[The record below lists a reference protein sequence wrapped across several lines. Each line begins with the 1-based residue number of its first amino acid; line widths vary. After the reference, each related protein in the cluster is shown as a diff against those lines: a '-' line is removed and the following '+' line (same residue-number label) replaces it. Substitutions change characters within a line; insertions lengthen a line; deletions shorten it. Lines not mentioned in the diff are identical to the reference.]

1 MVIPLLIATRWVATA
16 YTRVGARRVG
26 VAGTVA
32 LTAGL
37 VVIAVGV
44 ALDSVW
50 IVGVGLAPAGV
61 GIGLLLSPMT
71 NATLSTV
78 SDNERG
84 QASGVVSTAR
94 QLGGVIGVGVMST
107 CIALVP
113 GGDNAGAMV
122 GFAITAGVTLAAV
135 FIAART
141 LPVPDEDSGGTRSV
155 TGMIGRDRFR
165 LTDTRHGP
173 RGTVWRSLCRGVSR
187 AHGHRPSRRRSWLTP
202 CRSGNRRPRNRAG
215 VVRPPCRG

>member
-1 MVIPLLIATRWVATA
+1 MRSPPDWV
-16 YTRVGARRVG
+16 VN
-26 VAGTVA
+26 
-32 LTAGL
+32 
-37 VVIAVGV
+37 AVGV
-44 ALDSVW
+44 AVDSVS

-122 GFAITAGVTLAAV
+122 GFAITAAVTLAAV

-141 LPVPDEDSGGTRSV
+141 LPSPTKTAAARE
-155 TGMIGRDRFR
+155 
-165 LTDTRHGP
+165 
-173 RGTVWRSLCRGVSR
+173 
-187 AHGHRPSRRRSWLTP
+187 A
-202 CRSGNRRPRNRAG
+202 
-215 VVRPPCRG
+215 

>member
-44 ALDSVW
+44 AVDSVW

-61 GIGLLLSPMT
+61 GIGLILSPMT

-122 GFAITAGVTLAAV
+122 GFATTAGGTLAAV

-141 LPVPDEDSGGTRSV
+141 LPVPTKTAATRE
-155 TGMIGRDRFR
+155 
-165 LTDTRHGP
+165 
-173 RGTVWRSLCRGVSR
+173 
-187 AHGHRPSRRRSWLTP
+187 A
-202 CRSGNRRPRNRAG
+202 
-215 VVRPPCRG
+215 